1 MNAWVKKAI
10 ANGRKVPAW
19 IANVKTEK
27 EFDELMALR
36 ENAFPAT
43 KPTGIKSFN
52 PNKPYR
58 PSINDHLKLLG
69 GKQSKRGR

>member
-43 KPTGIKSFN
+43 GIKGFDA
-52 PNKPYR
+52 NKPYR